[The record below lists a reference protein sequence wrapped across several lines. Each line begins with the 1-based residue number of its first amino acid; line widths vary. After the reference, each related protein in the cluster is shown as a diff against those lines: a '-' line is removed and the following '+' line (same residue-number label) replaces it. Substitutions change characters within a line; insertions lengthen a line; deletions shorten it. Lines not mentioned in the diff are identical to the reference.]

1 MPTPEEENDAFKQR
15 KRSDDIDEWDAA
27 YIKIDNEHLFEVI
40 LAANYL
46 DIKPLLDLG
55 YILHLI
61 LAIIFI

>member
-1 MPTPEEENDAFKQR
+1 MPTPEEEKDAFEQR
-15 KRSDDIDEWDAA
+15 KRLDDIDEWDAA

-55 YILHLI
+55 YTTRSILH
-61 LAIIFI
+61 